1 MTDDVR
7 AMAVKLASMG
17 LPVFRIKAGEK
28 TPLEKGFYDKANA
41 DPEIVGKR
49 FTDIDGTPI
58 NCNVGVLCNSS
69 LPDGRRLHVIDVDA
83 KNGKKGLETLEQLKQ
98 RGLNTDTLT
107 VRTPS
112 GGIHLYYGAPADWPE
127 LGNSEQ
133 KLGPGVDTRGYHGY
147 VVGPGSVVGNKPYE
161 LVRNGQIAT
170 LEPWMLELLQSRK
183 SFEDKSTWLC
193 EPDLPKNVER
203 ATDHA
208 AGYPR
213 AEEGARNAQLF
224 VLAKDMRKFGV
235 SHELAKAII
244 FEQWPTASG
253 LSEDEF
259 EKTVRSAYDG
269 PQMEP
274 AGVWDADAQ
283 FDDIHESVDET
294 ATQSPAAI
302 AKARFTFET
311 IGDLRKLPALK
322 WLVGGW
328 MQDGGVGIVYG
339 RYGSG
344 KSFMMFDLAMHLAH
358 GKREWHSYALPGVAS
373 DVLVIASEGKDG
385 FIDRIDAFKTAYG
398 IQEDTDKLVF
408 MRQSVNF
415 MNDVEFKALSEA
427 IKDSGRK
434 FRLVIIDTV
443 QRTIPGADQ
452 NTQESIGLFMDRCRR
467 LGAVTGATTIG
478 VHHENKTGGLLGS
491 IVFQNDSDFVYQV
504 RKKNPEAPL
513 GECEVRCEKLKD
525 GTDGWTRN
533 ISFVNVSFGDRNSLV
548 VDNVGTENVAQPKS
562 DKRKGL
568 GLPAH
573 LASLVFDAVQAAY
586 DRGAPWNLGSTS
598 KAAGRNLY
606 VNAAAILAPH
616 GVKPAM
622 VKHWVDLWRSDT
634 MGLIV
639 PSTRKVGG
647 VRQAGMRV
655 DQEKLLV
662 YLVVDP
668 VDNSLISLGEQ
679 GRPADGLPVVDR
691 VDPDGLFT

>member
-69 LPDGRRLHVIDVDA
+69 LPDGRRLHVIDVDT
-83 KNGKKGLETLEQLKQ
+83 KNGKEGLETLEQLKQ

-224 VLAKDMRKFGV
+224 VLAKDMRKFGI
-235 SHELAKAII
+235 SHELAKALVL
-244 FEQWPTASG
+244 EHWPTAES

-274 AGVWDADAQ
+274 AGINTADAQ

-294 ATQSPAAI
+294 ATQSPTQL

-311 IGDLRKLPALK
+311 IDDVLTAPDIT
-322 WLVGGW
+322 WLVNGW
-328 MQDGGVGIVYG
+328 IPEGQPGMFYG
-339 RYGSG
+339 PSGSY
-344 KSFMMFDLAMHLAH
+344 KSFVALDLGLHLAH
-358 GKREWHSYALPGVAS
+358 GEESWHGTALPGVPC
-373 DVLVIASEGKDG
+373 DVLVIASEGRAGHKK
-385 FIDRIDAFKTAYG
+385 RILAFNKHHG
-398 IQEDTDKLVF
+398 ISHNPTTLRFLRGD
-408 MRQSVNF
+408 VNF
-415 MNDVEFKALSEA
+415 MRDSDFKGLCDA
-427 IKDSGRK
+427 IKELGIQ
-434 FRLVIIDTV
+434 FRLIIIDTV
-443 QRTIPGADQ
+443 QRVTAGVDS
-452 NTQESIGLFMDRCRR
+452 NTQEAVGLFMERCRK
-467 LGAVTGATTIG
+467 LGAVAGNAATLA
-478 VHHENKTGGLLGS
+478 VHHTNKTGTLLGS
-491 IVFQNDSDFVYQV
+491 GVFRNESDFLFKVERSQ
-504 RKKNPEAPL
+504 AGIAL
-513 GECEVRCEKLKD
+513 HCEKLKD
-525 GTDGWTRN
+525 DEDNWQ
-533 ISFVNVSFGDRNSLV
+533 VNASIEELRFGPNQHDKSMILTGMGQRSETSPSQP
-548 VDNVGTENVAQPKS
+548 DPPRASRRAPPGFDAQAQKF
-562 DKRKGL
+562 
-568 GLPAH
+568 
-573 LASLVFDAVQAAY
+573 FDAV
-586 DRGAPWNLGSTS
+586 RGAW
-598 KAAGRNLY
+598 
-606 VNAAAILAPH
+606 
-616 GVKPAM
+616 
-622 VKHWVDLWRSDT
+622 D
-634 MGLIV
+634 
-639 PSTRKVGG
+639 
-647 VRQAGMRV
+647 AGMPFNDSHQAIPLKRNMLTRAMNIMGVSRGKAKELLDIWKDAGHLKVDILDPHSKMKGYRV
-655 DQEKLLV
+655 ENTPWDCGDSAETAAEIAEMF
-662 YLVVDP
+662 
-668 VDNSLISLGEQ
+668 S
-679 GRPADGLPVVDR
+679 
-691 VDPDGLFT
+691 